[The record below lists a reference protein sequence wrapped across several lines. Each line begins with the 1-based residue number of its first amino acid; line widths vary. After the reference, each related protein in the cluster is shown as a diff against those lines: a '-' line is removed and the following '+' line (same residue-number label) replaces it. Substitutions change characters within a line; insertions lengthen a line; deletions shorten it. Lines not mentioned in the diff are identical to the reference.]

1 MFQLLDKLAGLGGAE
16 NIFFD
21 WWSPNEEI
29 EVEEN
34 QDSEK
39 KNQIQQ
45 VLLNLCYKVN
55 FRLKKKIFH
64 SCSQDKFFSSAFY
77 IWVIYVGIKMTCFRK
92 TIQ

>member
-21 WWSPNEEI
+21 WWSPNEEN

-55 FRLKKKIFH
+55 F
-64 SCSQDKFFSSAFY
+64 
-77 IWVIYVGIKMTCFRK
+77 
-92 TIQ
+92 